1 MVETSARPKPPQ
13 RVLVLHPEPFI
24 RDSFLAALDI
34 TDDLV
39 YAGVAIDGP
48 APDLD
53 AVLCG
58 FDWLDADAIAELGRL
73 RLLLP
78 VATMVAVVRTA
89 DEEHVSAAADLDVR
103 VAPTTTPLE
112 LVLDGL
118 RGVDPERLDQWRDA
132 ATRRATKA
140 GLSPRELEVLR
151 LTADGLTPDTV
162 ARRLGITSHTCRDHL
177 KRLRTKLDCVTT
189 LQVVVTAARLGIL
202 PALGPTDVRADTDRV
217 A

>member
-1 MVETSARPKPPQ
+1 MVETSARPKTPQ
-13 RVLVLHPEPFI
+13 RVLVLHPEPFV
-24 RDSFLAALDI
+24 RDSFLAALDM

-39 YAGVAIDGP
+39 CVGTAINGT
-48 APDLD
+48 APEPD

-58 FDWLDADAIAELGRL
+58 FDWLDADATAELGRL
-73 RLLLP
+73 RDLLP
-78 VATMVAVVRTA
+78 VASMVAVVRTA
-89 DEEHVSAAADLDVR
+89 HEEHLSAAADLDVR
-103 VAPTTTPLE
+103 VAPTTTPLA

-118 RGVDPERLDQWRDA
+118 RGLDPTRLDEWRDD
-132 ATRRATKA
+132 ATRRATEA
-140 GLSPRELEVLR
+140 RLSPRELEVLR

-162 ARRLGITSHTCRDHL
+162 ARRLGITNHTCRDHL
-177 KRLRTKLDCVTT
+177 KRLRTKLDCATT